1 MATDYQKKIEQK
13 GITEY
18 RGYID
23 EQMSQAR
30 EALDAEKRSQHLA
43 NAVAANGML
52 LRGLAVGFVTGELNY
67 KAIQEISRGLQNTQA
82 FQSLM
87 KDSGEQLAQN
97 GTVETLVRSLQKR
110 DRELA
115 EAQPSRPAIEVIQ
128 GIQAKVRA
136 GTVQPRD
143 YATLV
148 AAHRLSSWKGKAA
161 APDGKMVDVVRRDVN
176 RRLDGRLLS
185 EETERI
191 MADKDFQYLMKHEP
205 KESLGVNALRLNG
218 AALEQYAKR
227 ANQLRA
233 REQEKQKASD
243 GPGLSPGTG

>member
-87 KDSGEQLAQN
+87 KAVMKAS
-97 GTVETLVRSLQKR
+97 TK
-110 DRELA
+110 
-115 EAQPSRPAIEVIQ
+115 
-128 GIQAKVRA
+128 
-136 GTVQPRD
+136 
-143 YATLV
+143 AT
-148 AAHRLSSWKGKAA
+148 K
-161 APDGKMVDVVRRDVN
+161 
-176 RRLDGRLLS
+176 
-185 EETERI
+185 
-191 MADKDFQYLMKHEP
+191 KDF
-205 KESLGVNALRLNG
+205 RL
-218 AALEQYAKR
+218 QVS
-227 ANQLRA
+227 
-233 REQEKQKASD
+233 QE
-243 GPGLSPGTG
+243 L